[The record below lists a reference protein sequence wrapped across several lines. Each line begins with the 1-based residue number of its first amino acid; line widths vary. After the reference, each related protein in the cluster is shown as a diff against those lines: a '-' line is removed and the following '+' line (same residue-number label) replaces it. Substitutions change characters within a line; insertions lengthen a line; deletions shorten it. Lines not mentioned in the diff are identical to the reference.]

1 MPAAPLVG
9 AVTTCPPAAFS
20 SLTASAQALTHSIGS
35 TGPSGVSASSSR
47 FRRGARRGT
56 LSTPGS
62 MPSAA
67 NPRRTQACMTFQM
80 RIELRVDLGV
90 ASHRALVDAH
100 QPVDREAGARAL
112 REQFLAVGEGQRN
125 LHGRAGAGPGF
136 RFALALHGA
145 AADRVHLFR
154 QQRLSRRVP
163 RGESHA
169 IGVSRQH
176 LVAVEQ
182 EVHRLVEGDLV
193 PAGEPDAAACRGC
206 ARASA
211 PSPRGRIRTGRG
223 PRGRAGS
230 PGPCSGRGRSAPGIH
245 RAARRLPRCVRAGPS
260 PRGRVTKKRAASIG
274 PIVCDDD
281 GPTPTLKTSKVD
293 RFTGP
298 PGAAG

>member
-35 TGPSGVSASSSR
+35 TGPFGASASSSR

-56 LSTPGS
+56 LSTPGR

-67 NPRRTQACMTFQM
+67 NPRCTQACMTFQM
-80 RIELRVDLGV
+80 RASFASISASLRIARSLTRISPSIARPG
-90 ASHRALVDAH
+90 AL
-100 QPVDREAGARAL
+100 AL
-112 REQFLAVGEGQRN
+112 REQLLAVGERQRN
-125 LHGRAGAGPGF
+125 LHRRAGARGGV

-145 AADRVHLFR
+145 AADRVHLLR
-154 QQRLSRRVP
+154 QQRRARRIA
-163 RGESHA
+163 RGEAHA
-169 IGVSRQH
+169 VRVARQH

-193 PAGEPDAAACRGC
+193 PAGEPDALARRGC
-206 ARASA
+206 APASA
-211 PSPRGRIRTGRG
+211 PSPRDRTRTDRG

-230 PGPCSGRGRSAPGIH
+230 PGPCSGRARSARASH
-245 RAARRLPRCVRAGPS
+245 RAARRPRRCARAAPS
-260 PRGRVTKKRAASIG
+260 PRGRARRSAPPASA
-274 PIVCDDD
+274 PSCATTTV
-281 GPTPTLKTSKVD
+281 PTPTLKTSKTD

-298 PGAAG
+298 PAGAG